1 MVTIQI
7 LHKPLLGYG
16 ISVYINYCFNRHL
29 FKAAKIVSGKQ
40 IGYRYKSHTYF
51 IIKSFFLSFNQM
63 YKRFK
68 VILMTLLFLLEA
80 ILITTTFSEIIIV
93 CLVSSTQPLIN
104 RLNVSKTKF
113 MITCSKNN
121 QRAY

>member
-16 ISVYINYCFNRHL
+16 ISVYINYYFNRHL

-51 IIKSFFLSFNQM
+51 IIKSNSKATKRHN
-63 YKRFK
+63 YKA
-68 VILMTLLFLLEA
+68 LENYQKK
-80 ILITTTFSEIIIV
+80 IYYHFTTFETLS
-93 CLVSSTQPLIN
+93 LDMPLQ
-104 RLNVSKTKF
+104 RKTKSVHHND
-113 MITCSKNN
+113 IHYSIKE
-121 QRAY
+121 